1 MLRLRIIVYP
11 QQQQQQQGVKVIM
24 VEPQRDGEL

>member
-11 QQQQQQQGVKVIM
+11 HQQQQEVKVTM
-24 VEPQRDGEL
+24 VEFRRDGEV